1 MTRSRKALILRDQEA
16 GMSEAAAE
24 IAEALTDV
32 AAAICFDAATKY
44 QGTVGEQRQIAA
56 VMFHTAQKR
65 FGGIKYEGK
74 RIEDADIQTLD
85 AMWQKLIGGRPR
97 R

>member
-1 MTRSRKALILRDQEA
+1 MSRARKRHIVEADVNETASLVADALQ
-16 GMSEAAAE
+16 
-24 IAEALTDV
+24 DV

-44 QGTVGEQRQIAA
+44 EGTAGEQRQIAA

-65 FGGIKYEGK
+65 FGGIKYDGQSIDKLDVPE
-74 RIEDADIQTLD
+74 LD
-85 AMWQKLIGGRPR
+85 ALWQKLIGGRKR